1 MAYRTVYT
9 STITLPVYAS
19 WKCEKC
25 DEVNFSK
32 GAITCSRQASS
43 SSLRNSK
50 QEAASNRASTLVHEA
65 WTSDALKIILAPRE
79 NPQEVRAH
87 LSVQNSTCCQCG
99 AKARWDKDMKY
110 MTLVSLGLFPA
121 IISGIFAMAA
131 RTNITAW
138 AIFSVFLGMT
148 IIGIYSEMSYKKMM
162 KSFPLKYT
170 PVIGS
175 LNSELLAYAHSMHKK
190 VPTPDEAIEI
200 AKADGILAPKHTT
213 VVKVEMDNIEEKPQT
228 NETTVKIGFC
238 RKCGTPLLPNSDFCH
253 KCGAEVLQ

>member
-50 QEAASNRASTLVHEA
+50 QEAASNRASALAHEA

-87 LSVQNSTCCQCG
+87 FSVQNSTCCQCG

-110 MTLVSLGLFPA
+110 MTLVSLSLFPA
-121 IISGIFAMAA
+121 IFSGIFAIAA

-138 AIFSVFLGMT
+138 AIFAVFLGMA
-148 IIGIYSEMSYKKMM
+148 IAGIYSEISYKKMM
-162 KSFPLKYT
+162 KSLPLKYT

-175 LNSELLAYAHSMHKK
+175 LNGELLAYAHSMQKK
-190 VPTPDEAIEI
+190 IPTPDEAIEI
-200 AKADGILAPKHTT
+200 AKADGILAPKNTT
-213 VVKVEMDNIEEKPQT
+213 VIEAETNIIEEKPQT
-228 NETTVKIGFC
+228 NDTTVEIGFC
-238 RKCGTPLLPNSDFCH
+238 RKCGASLLPNSDFCH
-253 KCGAEVLQ
+253 KCGAQVLK